1 MDDLYKELGVDKN
14 ASADEIKKAYRN
26 LAFKYH
32 PDRNEGDAAAEDK
45 FKKINAAYAVLG
57 DESKRRQYDLYG
69 SSSSQGYSSSGSQ
82 GGNSGYGQSYGTYG
96 SYNTYDWSSSE
107 SPFWEF
113 FRQAENS
120 QNSTEKNNTYTWT
133 TRNTNTKYT
142 RRQGVTMLLN
152 GLLQAIAGFA
162 FFELLMWFLPVNIIC
177 LGIGIKGIVNAF
189 RSFKYIFPG
198 KK

>member
-1 MDDLYKELGVDKN
+1 MDDLYRELGVDKN
-14 ASADEIKKAYRN
+14 ASSDEIKKAYRN

-32 PDRNEGDAAAEDK
+32 PDRNEGNKEAEDK
-45 FKKINAAYAVLG
+45 FKRINEAYSVLG

-82 GGNSGYGQSYGTYG
+82 GNSSGYGQSYGTYG
-96 SYNTYDWSSSE
+96 SYSSYDWTSSD

-113 FRQAENS
+113 FRQAGGT
-120 QNSTEKNNTYTWT
+120 QDSTEKKNTYTWT
-133 TRNTNTKYT
+133 TKNTSTKYT

-162 FFELLMWFLPVNIIC
+162 FFDLLIWFLPVNIIC
-177 LGIGIKGIVNAF
+177 LCIGVKGIVNAF
-189 RSFKYIFPG
+189 RALKYIFPG

>member
-14 ASADEIKKAYRN
+14 ASSDEIKKAYRN

-32 PDRNEGDAAAEDK
+32 PDRNEGNKAAEDK
-45 FKKINAAYAVLG
+45 FKKINEAYSVLG
-57 DESKRRQYDLYG
+57 DEAKRRQYDLYG
-69 SSSSQGYSSSGSQ
+69 SSSSQSYSSSGS
-82 GGNSGYGQSYGTYG
+82 GSSGSGYGQSYGTYG
-96 SYNTYDWSSSE
+96 PYGSNDWSSSD
-107 SPFWEF
+107 SAFWEF

-120 QNSTEKNNTYTWT
+120 QDSSQKNNTYTWT

-152 GLLQAIAGFA
+152 GLLQDIAGLA
-162 FFELLMWFLPVNIIC
+162 FFDLLMWFLPVNIIC
-177 LGIGIKGIVNAF
+177 LCIGVKGFVNAI
-189 RSFKYIFPG
+189 RAFKYIFPG